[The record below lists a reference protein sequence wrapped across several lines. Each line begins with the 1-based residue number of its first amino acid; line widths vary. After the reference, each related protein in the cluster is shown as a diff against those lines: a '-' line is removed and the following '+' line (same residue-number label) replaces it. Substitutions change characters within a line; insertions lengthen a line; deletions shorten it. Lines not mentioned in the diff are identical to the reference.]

1 MSIDEFSASVG
12 AAADSV
18 EAALTAIH
26 AAKDTGEGLAG
37 QLAGL
42 GLETKT
48 AQTHSIAERLE
59 SEAAAAAA
67 ALKTKLEELRQEVEG
82 LKQGGLQGGGT
93 SPRTANV
100 PATDSGAP
108 PSAPAAPT
116 FTPAGTWAT
125 PPKRSFGNPFNAEYE
140 EWVKTANG
148 GPAGDL
154 EYHVIGPSGKAVWF
168 DAQRIED
175 TGTGKVE
182 YLIDA
187 KGNYGQFVQPDGTFK
202 WFFRERGGLEHTRQQ
217 AERQVRAAG
226 GRHVEWWCADEEFAD
241 ALNDYLDRDVYLR
254 GKIEAIHKPYPEEQP

>member
-1 MSIDEFSASVG
+1 MSIDEFSAAVG

-18 EAALTAIH
+18 DATLAAIH
-26 AAKDTGEGLAG
+26 AAKSNGDDLAG

-42 GLETKT
+42 GLEAKT
-48 AQTHSIAERLE
+48 AQTQSIAGRLE

-67 ALKTKLEELRQEVEG
+67 ALKTKLGELRQEVEG

-93 SPRTANV
+93 SPRTATV
-100 PATDSGAP
+100 PAAGSPPAAP
-108 PSAPAAPT
+108 TAPT

-140 EWVKTANG
+140 EWVKTENG

-154 EYHVIGPSGKAVWF
+154 EYQVIGPNGRPVWF

-175 TGTGKVE
+175 TGSGKVE

-187 KGNYGQFVQPDGTFK
+187 KGNYGQFVKPDGTFK
-202 WFFRERGGLEHTRQQ
+202 WFFQERGGLDHTREQ
-217 AERQVRAAG
+217 AERQVRAAR
-226 GRHVEWWCADEEFAD
+226 GRPVEWWCADEAFAD
-241 ALNDYLDRDVYLR
+241 ALNEYIEDIAVLN
-254 GKIEAIHKPYPEEQP
+254 GKIEAIYKPYPEEQP